1 MGAICNIIFAWFP
14 TNERTQALAI
24 GYMMFPLTGVLK
36 YTFFTRKIDSETSA
50 EIAHGITLFE
60 IFEANL
66 FTLFGVLAIFMM
78 KDKPKNPPSFLAT
91 QKELA
96 LQAQLPSLKH
106 INFLILVFAFAS
118 CQSAIMASLFENKR
132 NEEFAAGLFIGTLYS
147 IKFAKDIDAT

>member
-1 MGAICNIIFAWFP
+1 VGAICNIIFAWFP

-24 GYMMFPLTGVLK
+24 GYMMIPLTGVLK
-36 YTFFTRKIDSETSA
+36 YTFFTRKIHSDTSA

-96 LQAQLPSLKH
+96 LQA
-106 INFLILVFAFAS
+106 
-118 CQSAIMASLFENKR
+118 
-132 NEEFAAGLFIGTLYS
+132 
-147 IKFAKDIDAT
+147 